1 MAHLVGGTADGVNS
15 ITIADVKAQYK
26 NFFGSNNLTIGIAG
40 NYSDA
45 FLSNLKNDLGGLAKT
60 AIVVPEAG
68 KGRNP
73 NGIQVEIVSKEN
85 ALGSAV
91 FAGFPMD
98 LTRANDDFAALM
110 IANSWLGE
118 HRKSY
123 SRLYQKI
130 REQRSMNYGDYTYI
144 EWYNNGGGNMLPRAG
159 YPRLSNYFS
168 IWLRP
173 VQTAKGLKGQY
184 PELKDI
190 EVGHAHFALRM
201 ALREMSTMISNGMS
215 KEDFELT
222 RTFLRSYMKLYAQ
235 TPEQQLGYL
244 LDSKF
249 YGRKDWL
256 KEADALLANLTVEQ
270 VNAAMKKYWQTNNM
284 FIAIVTDKSEA
295 VPLARSLRDNLVS
308 PMSYSNTLKGVMT
321 NEILTED
328 KEVEKFPMKVTSVE
342 IIDDA
347 TTFKK

>member
-1 MAHLVGGTADGVNS
+1 
-15 ITIADVKAQYK
+15 
-26 NFFGSNNLTIGIAG
+26 
-40 NYSDA
+40 
-45 FLSNLKNDLGGLAKT
+45 
-60 AIVVPEAG
+60 
-68 KGRNP
+68 
-73 NGIQVEIVSKEN
+73 
-85 ALGSAV
+85 
-91 FAGFPMD
+91 
-98 LTRANDDFAALM
+98 
-110 IANSWLGE
+110 
-118 HRKSY
+118 
-123 SRLYQKI
+123 
-130 REQRSMNYGDYTYI
+130 MN
-144 EWYNNGGGNMLPRAG
+144 
-159 YPRLSNYFS
+159 
-168 IWLRP
+168 
-173 VQTAKGLKGQY
+173 
-184 PELKDI
+184 
-190 EVGHAHFALRM
+190 
-201 ALREMSTMISNGMS
+201 

-222 RTFLRSYMKLYAQ
+222 KTFLRSYMKLYAQ